1 MTITVTAAAAEALH
15 FRAADST
22 TTFLAG
28 PLDGVNAWMGQW
40 GTALQVLG
48 GTVLAICMVLVGIK
62 LGAKTV
68 AGGNSGAGGG
78 HREAVGSI
86 FGLAIAGVL
95 IGAALIIVPI
105 LVGIGANSGTTPPAA
120 PSTAQPTA

>member
-1 MTITVTAAAAEALH
+1 MISTVTAPMGGPPQLTG
-15 FRAADST
+15 DVT
-22 TTFLAG
+22 YLAG
-28 PLDGVNAWMGQW
+28 PLDGVNAWMSQW

-68 AGGNSGAGGG
+68 TGGSGGGG

-95 IGAALIIVPI
+95 ISAALIIVPI
-105 LVGIGANSGTTPPAA
+105 LVGIGSNSGTPSAPAVPQGA
-120 PSTAQPTA
+120 IEPTS